1 MGLVRLLT
9 SLDGRISRSMYWLA
23 AVIITVASFAGTLLA
38 VAIFGISQTS
48 VVLTVLLGL
57 ALFYPTYAAM
67 AKRFQDRG
75 KPGRT
80 ALYGLVPI
88 YAINL
93 MLTFGIIPIGE
104 PGLLPRLCDA
114 AIVGLS
120 FWLLIELGMLRGTQ
134 GPNRF
139 GPDPLGATK
148 ADAAL

>member
-1 MGLVRLLT
+1 MGLIQLLT
-9 SLDGRISRSMYWLA
+9 SLDGRISRSKYWLA
-23 AVIITVASFAGTLLA
+23 AVVLTMASVTGTLLA
-38 VAIFGISQTS
+38 VAVFGISQTS
-48 VVLTVLLGL
+48 VVLTVLIGL
-57 ALFYPTYAAM
+57 ALFFPTYAAM

-80 ALYGLVPI
+80 ALYGLMPI

-139 GPDPLGATK
+139 GPDPLGAPQS
-148 ADAAL
+148 DATI

>member
-1 MGLVRLLT
+1 MGLIQLLT
-9 SLDGRISRSMYWLA
+9 SLDGRISRSKYWLA
-23 AVIITVASFAGTLLA
+23 AVVLTMASVTGTLLA
-38 VAIFGISQTS
+38 VAVFGISQTS
-48 VVLTVLLGL
+48 VVLTVLIGL
-57 ALFYPTYAAM
+57 ALFFPTYAAM

-80 ALYGLVPI
+80 ALYGLMPI

-120 FWLLIELGMLRGTQ
+120 FWLLIELGILRGTQ

-139 GPDPLGATK
+139 GPDPLGAPQS
-148 ADAAL
+148 DA

>member
-1 MGLVRLLT
+1 MGLIQLLT
-9 SLDGRISRSMYWLA
+9 SLDGRISRSKYWLA
-23 AVIITVASFAGTLLA
+23 AVVLTMASVTGTLLA
-38 VAIFGISQTS
+38 VVVFGISQTS
-48 VVLTVLLGL
+48 VVLTVLIGL
-57 ALFYPTYAAM
+57 ALFFPTYAAM

-80 ALYGLVPI
+80 ALYGLMPI

-139 GPDPLGATK
+139 GPDPLGAPQI
-148 ADAAL
+148 DAKL